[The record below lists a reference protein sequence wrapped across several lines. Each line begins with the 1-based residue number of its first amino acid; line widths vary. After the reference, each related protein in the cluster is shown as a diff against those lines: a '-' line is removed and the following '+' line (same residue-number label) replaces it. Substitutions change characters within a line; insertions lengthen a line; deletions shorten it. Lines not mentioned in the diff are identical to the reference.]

1 MFNLILVIFSFQS
14 IFSLNSEDLCSSLTC
29 KGKHR
34 YQCSIDLCGL
44 NAKTCDNYYKFKRF
58 HLSHSLYAF
67 RKFKKNL
74 NACESNELS
83 NKNDYCL
90 NNSKCFKK
98 QFVLAKGGFKSI
110 ETIINCNCEGNY
122 SYKCGDYCT
131 ISNNHCKKIIQY
143 EHKFNR
149 YDLQN
154 CTLI

>member
-34 YQCSIDLCGL
+34 YQCSTDLCGL

-58 HLSHSLYAF
+58 HLSNSLYAF

-90 NNSKCFKK
+90 NNSKCFKSNADYH
-98 QFVLAKGGFKSI
+98 L
-110 ETIINCNCEGNY
+110 INFFLEVR
-122 SYKCGDYCT
+122 
-131 ISNNHCKKIIQY
+131 ISFSHNNLQVKI
-143 EHKFNR
+143 H
-149 YDLQN
+149 
-154 CTLI
+154 